1 METMKIVKVEP
12 GEKAEIVEIEKDLDT
27 MQKLV
32 YGNIECIYFHDD
44 PVVIVCNEE
53 GKILGMQP
61 NRALLDDD
69 GNILDVIAG
78 TFFITG
84 IGTDDFIGLNDELA
98 KKYQKLYER
107 PEEFYRSGEG
117 LIRRVIRDKNLVSRF
132 VPSEHAQ

>member
-32 YGNIECIYFHDD
+32 YGYIECIYFHDD

-69 GNILDVIAG
+69 GNILDIIFG

-84 IGTDDFIGLNDELA
+84 IGTDDFIGLSDELA
-98 KKYQKLYER
+98 EKYQKLYER
-107 PEEFYRSGEG
+107 PEEFYRTSEG

-132 VPSEHAQ
+132 VPNEHAQ